1 MNQTIANTLRLFSC
15 LCLVAVIWV
24 TPAPAQEPGK
34 IMVMPLKAK
43 TVELERNLPDF
54 AARLREYFGDN
65 SRIVL
70 LGDDQLQSL
79 LGATTGPSRQ
89 LVQVA
94 GEKLDCT
101 SALQIT
107 LERYRERLGD
117 EYSATDSASLAF
129 AYQLLNVA
137 DGKVIC
143 FGQFDET
150 QKPVSDNV
158 LDIGQALKRGF
169 KWITIADLTTEALKR
184 KFSSCPGLAAAD
196 PAN

>member
-1 MNQTIANTLRLFSC
+1 MNSAISRKIRLITF
-15 LCLVAVIWV
+15 LFLAALAWV
-24 TPAPAQEPGK
+24 NPATAKEADK
-34 IMVMPLKAK
+34 IMVMPFKAK

-54 AARLREYFGDN
+54 TARVREYFKDN

-79 LGATTGPSRQ
+79 LGAATGTNRQ
-89 LVQVA
+89 LIQVA
-94 GEKLDCT
+94 GEKLGCT

-117 EYSATDSASLAF
+117 EYSATDPASLAF

-150 QKPVSDNV
+150 QQAVSDNV
-158 LDIGQALKRGF
+158 LTIGKAFKRGF
-169 KWITIADLTTEALKR
+169 KWITIGDLSKEALKS
-184 KFSSCPGLAAAD
+184 KFTSCPGLAAD
-196 PAN
+196 SAN

>member
-1 MNQTIANTLRLFSC
+1 MSTAVSRSVALIIILFLTAVVPANPAIAK
-15 LCLVAVIWV
+15 
-24 TPAPAQEPGK
+24 EPGK
-34 IMVMPLKAK
+34 IMVLPLKAK
-43 TVELERNLPDF
+43 TVELEPNLPAF
-54 AARLREYFGDN
+54 TTRVREYFGGN

-79 LGATTGPSRQ
+79 LDAATGTNRQ
-89 LVQVA
+89 LIQVA
-94 GEKLDCT
+94 GEKMGCT

-117 EYSATDSASLAF
+117 EYSATDPASLAF
-129 AYQLLNVA
+129 EYQLIDVA

-150 QKPVSDNV
+150 QKPVSENV
-158 LDIGQALKRGF
+158 LDIGQAFKRGF
-169 KWITIADLTTEALKR
+169 KWITIADLAKEALKS
-184 KFSSCPGLAAAD
+184 KLTSCPELVAD

>member
-1 MNQTIANTLRLFSC
+1 MNRPPSKKISLLSLLF
-15 LCLVAVIWV
+15 LVVVVWGN
-24 TPAPAQEPGK
+24 PAMAQEPGK
-34 IMVMPLKAK
+34 IMVMPVKAK
-43 TVELERNLPDF
+43 TVELEQNLPDF
-54 AARLREYFGDN
+54 TAQVREYFKDN

-79 LGATTGPSRQ
+79 LGAATGTNRQ

-94 GEKLDCT
+94 GEKLDCP

-117 EYSATDSASLAF
+117 EYSATDPASLAF
-129 AYQLLNVA
+129 GFQLINVA

-150 QKPVSDNV
+150 QQAVSENV
-158 LDIGQALKRGF
+158 LAIGKAFKRGF
-169 KWITIADLTTEALKR
+169 KWITIGDLTKEALKS
-184 KFSSCPGLAAAD
+184 KFTSCPGLATD
-196 PAN
+196 SAN